1 MVIVDLEKMKS
12 IPKGGAGARQYLL
25 ISWLLSSVIF
35 VWIAVFGGAVL
46 ASSNLISEVALPE
59 ALSSAQSIAVDAKGR
74 VWFSEKI
81 GRKLA
86 VLDPKNNK
94 FEIFP
99 LPSSWGELGISKV
112 VAGPRGDIWFTMR
125 RWAENTK
132 EPNML
137 GRFTPE
143 DGYFTK
149 YELSIDSIPED
160 IFVGPDGVIWFFA
173 ANKNS
178 LYRADPVN
186 FKVKGYPLPTENSS
200 PRGITADA
208 NGHIWFAEANANKI
222 GKFVPEDEVFYEYE
236 VPTSFSNPGDIAI
249 DEDGRV
255 WFVETTTNRLGVFY
269 PELLRFDE
277 ALIPTPKSS
286 PNSIAA
292 DKNGNIWFLEYR
304 ANKVGVFN
312 PTSAVFYEYDIP
324 TYSSLPGALVIDHER
339 SILWFTQSNTEAKS
353 LGMLSLTDALLQSGK
368 QESLAKESSSRQA
381 LLVDEHQSNSF
392 NWFILSLFVVAVFI
406 GGGWFKYSRSMRNS

>member
-1 MVIVDLEKMKS
+1 MVIMDLEKMKF
-12 IPKGGAGARQYLL
+12 IPKGGTDAHQCLMTWR
-25 ISWLLSSVIF
+25 LLSSVIF
-35 VWIAVFGGAVL
+35 VWLAIFGGAAL
-46 ASSNLISEVALPE
+46 ASDNLIREVALPE
-59 ALSSAQSIAVDAKGR
+59 ALSSAQSITVDAKGR

-86 VLDPKNNK
+86 VLDPETNK

-112 VAGPRGDIWFTMR
+112 VTGPHGDVWFTMR

-132 EPNML
+132 EPSML

-149 YELSIDSIPED
+149 YALSIDSIPED
-160 IFVGPDGVIWFFA
+160 IFVGSDGVIWFFA

-186 FKVKGYPLPTENSS
+186 FKVKGYSLPTDNSS

-222 GKFVPEDEVFYEYE
+222 GKFVPEDEVFYEYD
-236 VPTSFSNPGDIAI
+236 VPTSFSNPGEITI

-286 PNSIAA
+286 PNSIGA

-312 PTSAVFYEYDIP
+312 PISAVFYEYDIP
-324 TYSSLPGALVIDHER
+324 TYSSLPGELVIDHER

-353 LGMLSLTDALLQSGK
+353 LGMLSLTDALLESGK
-368 QESLAKESSSRQA
+368 QELLAKESTSRQE
-381 LLVDEHQSNSF
+381 LLVDDHQSNSF
-392 NWFILSLFVVAVFI
+392 NWFILSLVVVAIFI
-406 GGGWFKYSRSMRNS
+406 GGGWFKYSRSVRNS